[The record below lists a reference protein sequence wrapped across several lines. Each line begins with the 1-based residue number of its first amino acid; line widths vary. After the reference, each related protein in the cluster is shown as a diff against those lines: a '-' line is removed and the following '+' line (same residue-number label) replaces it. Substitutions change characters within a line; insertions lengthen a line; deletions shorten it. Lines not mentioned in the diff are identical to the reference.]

1 MLAWFFLQAGSN
13 GHYSQILSEGDGG
26 VRSLCGVE
34 SVILARAVSP
44 PEGEGG
50 AVHLFSVCLH
60 RTSVPKHPHFI
71 SFFFFWL
78 ACSIFS
84 IHGTRLWF
92 RTLSDLS
99 FPLNFKS
106 ALIVPLHHF
115 NRNVQCIKGYFR
127 GVWVCA
133 CVCRL
138 ARAVRRG
145 YRHIVS
151 TSIWVT
157 YLIIRD
163 LSIHPLI
170 ISYWTDSSMET
181 L

>member
-1 MLAWFFLQAGSN
+1 MDITAKFCQKEMEEYGACVASN
-13 GHYSQILSEGDGG
+13 PSSWQEQCHHLKVKVAQCTSSQYVYTGHLSLNIRILF
-26 VRSLCGVE
+26 
-34 SVILARAVSP
+34 P
-44 PEGEGG
+44 
-50 AVHLFSVCLH
+50 
-60 RTSVPKHPHFI
+60 
-71 SFFFFWL
+71 FFFFCL